1 MTTNVPLPLVIR
13 TWRPGEKFVPL
24 GMSGT
29 KKVADFLN
37 DLRLPRH
44 HKEHVYVATHEGKIL
59 WVLGHRIDD
68 SMKVAEG
75 DNMAYLAVI
84 NPKL

>member
-1 MTTNVPLPLVIR
+1 MC
-13 TWRPGEKFVPL
+13 
-24 GMSGT
+24 
-29 KKVADFLN
+29 
-37 DLRLPRH
+37 
-44 HKEHVYVATHEGKIL
+44 THEGKIL
-59 WVLGHRIDD
+59 WVWAPIDD

>member
-1 MTTNVPLPLVIR
+1 M
-13 TWRPGEKFVPL
+13 GGVPL
-24 GMSGT
+24 GRGHPI
-29 KKVADFLN
+29 DGRRDPPL
-37 DLRLPRH
+37 LRGRRLMVSPSRAQP
-44 HKEHVYVATHEGKIL
+44 EVWLVKIL

-75 DNMAYLAVI
+75 DDMAYLAVI